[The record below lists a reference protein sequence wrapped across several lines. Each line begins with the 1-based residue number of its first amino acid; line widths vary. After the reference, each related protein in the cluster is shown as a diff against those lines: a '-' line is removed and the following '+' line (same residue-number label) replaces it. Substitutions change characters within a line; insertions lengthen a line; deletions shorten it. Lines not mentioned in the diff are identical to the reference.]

1 MKLSSPLQRM
11 DVSNSSILPSV
22 WLKLFRRKLLDDDD
36 AHKTTETEQLYNTLY
51 INVFI
56 FLSLSAVF
64 EIMRHMKS
72 IYMNRLSRKFIESN
86 RVPNKPPAY
95 PFAWIW
101 AIMKISQEDFLQMVG
116 LDGYMLMRYLIVC
129 FRVACFYSFW
139 GVVLMAPI
147 YSYGEGALAG
157 WNRFTIANVTGNSES
172 STLWMPVVFCYLFA
186 MFLCQLMY
194 YEYKHFIAMR
204 VDYLEKGDP
213 DTQVQTYYTVMIE
226 KLPSTLR
233 STPALV
239 DFFERLF
246 PNEVYSVEIALDLN
260 ELEDLT
266 NQRKKIRHNLEKSV
280 ALWKATEIRPTIWL
294 PPSFYEGMSTKP
306 QPVIPSDG
314 ISNNISQLTASL
326 SGYAIYDAIEHYTLL
341 LEVFNNNASI
351 MQNQYNKQRIQRD
364 QIESNRLKELQNTLP
379 LRVIQSSANQIL
391 KHTLIPAKEIASRT
405 ETLFP
410 RFRRGGED
418 SETGSI
424 KGVLSS
430 DKLSVK
436 DASHSGGGMR
446 NNSGD
451 GSNKWETVKSPLQD
465 QLVSNNEN
473 SFASRRSGEVV
484 ADDISTGKLSGN
496 SSSSV
501 DTSKESVAPSVRA
514 QQVFNMGTKII
525 GSGVE
530 GLAKESLKTAEYA
543 TTGALKG
550 IKEAT
555 KALEYLTLGAYY
567 RISSTAFVTFKSRF
581 VSCCSLQMLLSH
593 EYYTMDVQAAPNP
606 KNIIWENVSIPLKQ
620 IQIRRSISDGTLMVG
635 AVFWS
640 IVVAFISAIS
650 NLESISQEFPVLQQ
664 YSDTDVYKFFNN
676 YLAIGVL
683 LILLSLL
690 PFVFD
695 FISRNYEGLKMESEI
710 QNSVMTRYFYYQLA
724 NVFVAVG
731 LGSIATSIHQILEYP
746 SSILSI
752 LGNSVPSFS
761 IYFANLII
769 TRTFTGL
776 IIEMLRIFPLLTVAT
791 VSCCSDKRKYTRR
804 ELRQG
809 PFADPPMLYGW
820 IYPNILM
827 VVMIMVTFSCL
838 APFISPLCIAFFGYA
853 YLMYKYQ
860 LLYVYINSYQAGG
873 YMWYAVFD
881 RTMLALVCGVFTLLC
896 YLAIRETYVSGP
908 FYAILP
914 LPVMVL
920 YFWRYCNSVFR
931 GPANVSSF
939 ITFLVSCFSDENC
952 FSLFPYI
959 ISMYL

>member
-1 MKLSSPLQRM
+1 MNLYTPFHLDTSYSNTFASFWSS
-11 DVSNSSILPSV
+11 
-22 WLKLFRRKLLDDDD
+22 LFRRKLFDDDD

-56 FLSLSAVF
+56 FMSLSAVF
-64 EIMRHMKS
+64 ELMRHMKS

-86 RVPNKPPAY
+86 RVPNKPQPY

-101 AIMKISQEDFLQMVG
+101 TIMMISQEDFLRMVG

-139 GVVLMAPI
+139 GVALMAPI

-172 STLWMPVVFCYLFA
+172 STLWMPVIFCYLFA

-226 KLPSTLR
+226 KLPSALR
-233 STPALV
+233 STPALI

-246 PNEVYSVEIALDLN
+246 PDDIYSVEIALDLN

-266 NQRKKIRHNLEKSV
+266 NQRKKIRHNLEKSI
-280 ALWKATEIRPTIWL
+280 ALWKATDIRPTIWL

-306 QPVIPSDG
+306 QPVTSSD
-314 ISNNISQLTASL
+314 SFCNNVSQLSASL
-326 SGYAIYDAIEHYTLL
+326 CGYAIYDAIEHYTLL
-341 LEVFNNNASI
+341 LEVFNNNVST
-351 MQNQYNKQRIQRD
+351 MQHQYNKQRIQRD

-391 KHTLIPAKEIASRT
+391 KHTLIPAKETIASRT

-410 RFRRGGED
+410 KFKKTGEG
-418 SETGSI
+418 SETENI
-424 KGVLSS
+424 KGVLSN
-430 DKLSVK
+430 DKLNK
-436 DASHSGGGMR
+436 IDAVNNDGRYIRNHSGEVS
-446 NNSGD
+446 NNWD
-451 GSNKWETVKSPLQD
+451 TVRSPLQE
-465 QLVSNNEN
+465 QGMSNNEN
-473 SFASRRSGEVV
+473 SFSKQSGTDEN
-484 ADDISTGKLSGN
+484 STGKPFDNNNDNNN
-496 SSSSV
+496 SI

-514 QQVFNMGTKII
+514 QQVFNMGTKMI

-593 EYYTMDVQAAPNP
+593 EYYTLDVQPAPNP

-776 IIEMLRIFPLLTVAT
+776 IIEMLRIFPLLQVAT
-791 VSCCSDKRKYTRR
+791 VACCSDKRKYTRR

-860 LLYVYINSYQAGG
+860 LLFVYINSYQAGG

-881 RTMLALVCGVFTLLC
+881 RTMLALLCGVFTLLC
-896 YLAIRETYVSGP
+896 YLAIRQTYVSGP

-920 YFWRYCNSVFR
+920 YFWRYCNSSFR
-931 GPANVSSF
+931 GPANVSGLVNFSF
-939 ITFLVSCFSDENC
+939 LLPSQIILFHVVVACFR
-952 FSLFPYI
+952 
-959 ISMYL
+959 